1 MFTPDEPTEVG
12 GVQFEKRPPI
22 GVDVL
27 VDCGSFR
34 CVARFMASGKW
45 ISTYNGDEVRNVVSW
60 AEFGAA
66 SK

>member
-1 MFTPDEPTEVG
+1 MITPDEPTEVG
-12 GVQFEKRPPI
+12 AAFSQKRPPV

-34 CVARFMASGKW
+34 CVAHLTASEKW
-45 ISTYNGDEVRNVVSW
+45 ISTYNGEELRNVVSW

-66 SK
+66 S